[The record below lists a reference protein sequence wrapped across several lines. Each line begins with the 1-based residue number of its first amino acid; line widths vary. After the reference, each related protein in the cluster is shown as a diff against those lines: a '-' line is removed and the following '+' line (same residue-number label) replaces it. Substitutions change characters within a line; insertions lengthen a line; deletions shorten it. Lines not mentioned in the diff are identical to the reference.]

1 MYKKQGTIRETL
13 DAIHHQHI
21 VLPAIQREFIWRHR
35 QVCALFDSLM
45 RGYPF
50 GTFLYWTVDPSN
62 SDKYKWYGFVTDWH
76 EKNARHNPD
85 SKPLPNTALTAV
97 LDGQQR
103 LTALHIGLQ
112 GSMAWRLPRKWWKFP
127 ENFPTR
133 HLHLDLLSEEPEESE
148 ARYRFRFLR
157 ADRKDL
163 PRPDSGT
170 EYWFKVS
177 EILTLQGKEHVREW
191 ADGKELPS
199 NALERLDTL
208 RKVVHEERVIFAYE
222 EHSQETEKVLRIFT
236 RMNRG
241 GTRLSYSDLLLSVVV
256 AQFGNMRDDILGFV
270 DELNSIGPGFYFSK
284 DFILKASLTL
294 LDKDVRF
301 KVENFNRPHVDR
313 FSEQWENIKL
323 ALRRTVRLVDRFGF
337 SGDNLGSDWALLPIA
352 YYLYRRGSEPSESD
366 KGIIRTW
373 LIHSF
378 LKRGTWSRGV
388 DSLLNALRR
397 AIRDNSASRFPREAI
412 EVAMAQKD
420 KSLEFTEEEIQ
431 DLARITIRDGRAFP
445 LLTLLFDFVN
455 LADNQFHIDHI
466 FPYAKFGS
474 STLGEFGVPG
484 EKHDAFRD
492 MRDRLPNLQLLEGRK
507 NMKKQTM
514 LPGAWLERQHP
525 DDATA
530 RQAQVDRHL
539 LGDVPEG
546 LGEFDKFYEA
556 RRKALEGKIRA
567 LLGAGQPLY

>member
-21 VLPAIQREFIWRHR
+21 VLPAIQREFIWKHG

-50 GTFLYWTVDPSN
+50 GTFLYWKVDPSN
-62 SDKYKWYGFVTDWH
+62 SHKYKWYGFVTDWH

-112 GSMAWRLPRKWWKFP
+112 GSMAWRLPRTWWKFP
-127 ENFPTR
+127 GNFPTR
-133 HLHLDLLSEEPEESE
+133 HLHLDLLAEEPEGSE

-177 EILTLQGKEHVREW
+177 EILILQSKEHVREW
-191 ADGKELPS
+191 AGGKELQS
-199 NALERLDTL
+199 DALKRLDTL
-208 RKVVHEERVIFAYE
+208 RKVVHEKRVIFAYE
-222 EHSQETEKVLRIFT
+222 EDSQETEKVLRIFT

-241 GTRLSYSDLLLSVVV
+241 GTPLSYSDLLLSVIV
-256 AQFGNMRDDILGFV
+256 AQFGDKRADILRFV
-270 DELNSIGPGFYFSK
+270 DELNSIGPGFNFSK

-301 KVENFNRPHVDR
+301 KLENFNRSHVDR
-313 FSEQWENIKL
+313 FSEQWENIKR
-323 ALRRTVRLVDRFGF
+323 ALRRTVQLVEDFGF
-337 SGDNLGSDWALLPIA
+337 SRGNLGSDRALLPIA
-352 YYLYRRGSEPSESD
+352 YYLYKHGSEPGESD
-366 KGIIRTW
+366 RGIIRTW

-378 LKRGTWSRGV
+378 LKRGTWASGF

-397 AIRDNSASRFPREAI
+397 VIKDNSASRFPREAI
-412 EVAMAQKD
+412 EVAMAQKG
-420 KSLEFTEEEIQ
+420 KSLEFSEEEIQ

-507 NMKKQTM
+507 NMKKKTM
-514 LPGAWLERQHP
+514 LPGEWLERQHA

-546 LGEFDKFYEA
+546 LGEFDTFYEA
-556 RRKALEGKIRA
+556 RRKALEGRIRA
-567 LLGAGQPLY
+567 LLGAGAAR

>member
-21 VLPAIQREFIWRHR
+21 VLPAIQREFIWKHG

-50 GTFLYWTVDPSN
+50 GTFLYWKVDPSN
-62 SDKYKWYGFVTDWH
+62 SHKYKWYGFVTKWH
-76 EKNARHNPD
+76 EKDGRHNPD
-85 SKPLPNTALTAV
+85 STPPPNTALTAV

-112 GSMAWRLPRKWWKFP
+112 GSMAWRLPRTWWKFP

-236 RMNRG
+236 RMNKG
-241 GTRLSYSDLLLSVVV
+241 GTPLSYSDLLLSVIVE
-256 AQFGNMRDDILGFV
+256 QFGNMRDDILSFV

-301 KVENFNRPHVDR
+301 KVENFNRSHVDR

-352 YYLYRRGSEPSESD
+352 YYLYRRGSEPGESD

-412 EVAMAQKD
+412 EVEMAQKD
-420 KSLEFTEEEIQ
+420 KSLEFSEEEIQ
-431 DLARITIRDGRAFP
+431 DLARITKGDGRAFP

-514 LPGAWLERQHP
+514 LPGAWLP

-556 RRKALEGKIRA
+556 RRKALESKIRA
-567 LLGAGQPLY
+567 LLGAG